1 MDLINYVCH
10 DYVLVP
16 GGDRDITGEHA
27 VYLLVARVN
36 QKRVSAQRKDFVP
49 GGNDHDVFRPHPAY
63 DFGGDLLVSPAENIS
78 LSSDHSDYDF
88 SPGILLKRCQDI
100 LLRAV

>member
-27 VYLLVARVN
+27 VYLVI
-36 QKRVSAQRKDFVP
+36 
-49 GGNDHDVFRPHPAY
+49 
-63 DFGGDLLVSPAENIS
+63 LLVVLGIWSKVTNNAIMGFIVENFDLSMAIGFIS
-78 LSSDHSDYDF
+78 VIVLFILSYALSVALFRKKY
-88 SPGILLKRCQDI
+88 
-100 LLRAV
+100 A